1 MTPVLAHIGSD
12 VDGVVMLGLPAL
24 LLVVFTLL
32 ERRARKAERE
42 AESNP
47 DSREGTT

>member
-12 VDGVVMLGLPAL
+12 VDGVVMLGLP
-24 LLVVFTLL
+24 VVLFGVFMLL

-42 AESNP
+42 KDTDP
-47 DSREGTT
+47 DSTEGTT